1 MNRIQL
7 GAYLKESRNET
18 RLTQTELGKRLK
30 LDSKKISRL
39 ERGIQ
44 FPDEEYLQQLIQLGS
59 TLDAGK
65 VLNAILEIK
74 SYENASY
81 FTEKQSAV
89 SNAELLNEIKKLRA
103 SMSACQKM
111 LETLW
116 DEREK
121 KAIYEQIGKPTT
133 ADSELMN
140 S

>member
-18 RLTQTELGKRLK
+18 RLTQAELGKRLK

-44 FPDEEYLQQLIQLGS
+44 FPDEDYMHQLIQLGS
-59 TLDAGK
+59 TLNIHA

-74 SYENASY
+74 SLENASH
-81 FTEKQSAV
+81 FTEERNTV
-89 SNAELLNEIKKLRA
+89 SNAELLNEIKILRA
-103 SMSACQKM
+103 STAACQKM

-116 DEREK
+116 DERER
-121 KAIYEQIGKPTT
+121 KAIFERIDKPTT
-133 ADSELMN
+133 VDSKLM
-140 S
+140 SG